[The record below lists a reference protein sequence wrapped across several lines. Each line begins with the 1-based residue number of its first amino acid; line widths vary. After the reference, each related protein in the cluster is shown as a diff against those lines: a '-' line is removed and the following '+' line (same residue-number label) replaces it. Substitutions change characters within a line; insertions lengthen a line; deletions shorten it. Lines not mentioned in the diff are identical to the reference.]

1 MAEEKT
7 SKQIENEW
15 EKHSAY
21 HIETEGLEKVLIGAF
36 HMIQTVPLGKKCRIV
51 LEYDPASPKASIKTF
66 IDKSDDGQTQKKL
79 FQWVPYDPKSQ

>member
-1 MAEEKT
+1 MAVEKT

-15 EKHSAY
+15 EKHSVY

-51 LEYDPASPKASIKTF
+51 LEYDPASPKASIETF
-66 IDKSDDGQTQKKL
+66 IDKSDDGQAQEKS
-79 FQWVPYDPKSQ
+79 FQWVPYDPTSQ